1 MTDCYLGEIRVFPFN
16 WAPEGWALC
25 AGQVMQ
31 IQQNQA
37 LFALLHTYYGG
48 DGKNTFQLPDLRGR
62 SPIGTGFG
70 PEGISYQIGNKAGA
84 ETVTLTLAQTP
95 SHTHAV
101 AVSSALGTTNDNT
114 NAFLAQV
121 EPVLTK
127 SVTMYSS
134 AGPTVALDP
143 TGTTITVAGGGQ
155 AHTNLQPYAALNFCI
170 AIRGIFPARSEY

>member
-1 MTDCYLGEIRVFPFN
+1 MTDSYLGEIRVFPFN
-16 WAPEGWALC
+16 WAPRDWALC
-25 AGQVMQ
+25 AGQFMQ
-31 IQQNQA
+31 VQQNQA
-37 LFALLHTYYGG
+37 LFALLGTLYGG

-62 SPIGTGFG
+62 SPIGTGLG
-70 PEGISYQIGNKAGA
+70 PEGANYTIGKTAGA

-134 AGPTVALDP
+134 AAPTVTLDS
-143 TGTTITVAGGGQ
+143 TGTTISSTGNSQ
-155 AHTNLQPYAALNFCI
+155 AHTNLQPYTALNFCI
-170 AIRGIFPARSEY
+170 AIRGIFPSRSDY